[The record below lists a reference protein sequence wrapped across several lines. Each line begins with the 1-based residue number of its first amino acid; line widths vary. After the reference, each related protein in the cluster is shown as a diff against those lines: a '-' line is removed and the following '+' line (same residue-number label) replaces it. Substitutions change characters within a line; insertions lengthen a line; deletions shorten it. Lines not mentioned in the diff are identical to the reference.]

1 MTQNTT
7 RRLRP
12 LVMLLTDADKNHLAE
27 FRPLDLM
34 QQPEGVPLK
43 EQINIIRPLPVG
55 AHGLD
60 PAELYL

>member
-1 MTQNTT
+1 
-7 RRLRP
+7 
-12 LVMLLTDADKNHLAE
+12 
-27 FRPLDLM
+27 M